1 MTMMTKVI
9 TVSGFLGAGKT
20 TAIAELADY
29 YLSNH
34 LRIAIVTNDQGSD
47 LVDTAFFNS
56 KGYYTKEIFG
66 GCFCCSFDK
75 FETLLLTIKEEIQP
89 DIILAESVGSCTDLY
104 ATVIL
109 PLKSKYPA
117 SFSVSPLI
125 TLADPLRIQTIL
137 GNTRRLFPHEIN
149 YLFKKQLEESQ
160 ILVMTKSDLYSQEQ
174 FSDIR
179 NLIPFKENRS
189 LFEISSKSKKGINAL
204 ADFLL
209 TSDFYEQEIMELNY
223 DDYATAEKYLGW
235 FNMKLLLTS
244 PTHLDIN
251 DFCYDYLSNALNTT
265 KSDNEEIAHLK
276 LFARSKN
283 DFLKLSLS
291 GNESGFDFN
300 HKMSAMHTS
309 FELIVNARINCHP
322 DIIHSKLTQILTD
335 LVAEH
340 ELTYDIVDLQYFQPG
355 KPDPNARTN
364 NLLEKTL

>member
-1 MTMMTKVI
+1 MTKII

-29 YLSNH
+29 YINNNFK
-34 LRIAIVTNDQGSD
+34 IAIVTNDQGSD

-75 FETLLLTIKEEIQP
+75 LETLLLSIKEEIHP

-109 PLKSKYPA
+109 PLKSKYPD
-117 SFSVSPLI
+117 SFTVCPLI

-137 GNTRRLFPHEIN
+137 GSIRQLFPHEID

-160 ILVMTKSDLYSQEQ
+160 ILVMTKSDLYTQEQ
-174 FSDIR
+174 FSDIQS
-179 NLIPFKENRS
+179 LIPYKENRS

-209 TSDFYEQEIMELNY
+209 KSDFFEQEIMELDY
-223 DDYATAEKYLGW
+223 DEYAIAEKYLGW
-235 FNMKLLLTS
+235 FNMKLEFTS
-244 PTHLDIN
+244 PTSLDIN
-251 DFCYDYLSNALNTT
+251 DFCYDYLSNALYSS

-276 LFARSKN
+276 LFARSNN
-283 DFLKLSLS
+283 DYLKISLS
-291 GNESGFDFN
+291 GNESGIDFN
-300 HKMSAMHTS
+300 HKMSATHTS
-309 FELIVNARINCHP
+309 FELIANARINCHP
-322 DIIHSKLTQILTD
+322 DIIHIKLSKILSD
-335 LVAEH
+335 LVAKH
-340 ELTYDIVDLQYFQPG
+340 DLTYNLIELQYFQPG
-355 KPDPNARTN
+355 KPDPDARIK
-364 NLLEKTL
+364 NLIKSSN